1 MRINLILGLVKPENQ
16 AVILIS
22 TIQAVILISTIQ
34 VFSSVQETV
43 PTMNSLIIL
52 SAILSS

>member
-1 MRINLILGLVKPENQ
+1 MRINLILGLVKPEN
-16 AVILIS
+16 
-22 TIQAVILISTIQ
+22 QAVILISTIQ